1 MVRNFSSLPTGSS
14 ALTYDLFFSAGITPH
29 TVAGGTTAPSKKFS
43 AFNINKKFMEQN
55 SSTPGTSQIPS
66 SSSSSSKIVSTTGTF
81 CTVRVS
87 GRF

>member
-14 ALTYDLFFSAGITPH
+14 APTYEQFFPAGITPH

-55 SSTPGTSQIPS
+55 SSTPGTSQVP

>member
-1 MVRNFSSLPTGSS
+1 MVRNLSSLPAGSS
-14 ALTYDLFFSAGITPH
+14 APTYEHFFSAGIAPH

-66 SSSSSSKIVSTTGTF
+66 SSSSSKIVSTTGTF